1 MDTFSETV
9 QLTING
15 GEAEHKTKVGAL
27 FSLVMMCSVLA
38 FGTSR
43 FVKLIK
49 RDDTEIQVTEFVD
62 FFKQDYHFEGTNRF
76 KLAFSIRDGDGNQF
90 DYSDFFEL

>member
-1 MDTFSETV
+1 MRGIGKRFKSLDTFPETV
-9 QLTING
+9 QFTING

-49 RDDTEIQVTEFVD
+49 REDT
-62 FFKQDYHFEGTNRF
+62 
-76 KLAFSIRDGDGNQF
+76 
-90 DYSDFFEL
+90 